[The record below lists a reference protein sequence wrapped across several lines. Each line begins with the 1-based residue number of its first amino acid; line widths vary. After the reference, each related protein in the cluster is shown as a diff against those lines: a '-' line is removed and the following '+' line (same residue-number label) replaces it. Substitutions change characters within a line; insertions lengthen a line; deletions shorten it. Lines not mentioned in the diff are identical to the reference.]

1 MLESYRQARLAAMK
15 AARSAAK
22 FGSMTHLSR
31 ADFVR
36 EVTDASKD
44 AWVIV
49 LLYKDSIDASRML
62 EEAMVHAAEKFRAVR
77 VPPLRAPAMRAPLN
91 HAGCRMLPTTTPP
104 QVKFMKIVA
113 DQCIE
118 NYPDSNV
125 PSVLVYHDGE
135 MVTTQVGIN
144 GPFGGA
150 PVRTIDIEYWL
161 YELGAIETELEDD
174 PRVAKRER
182 ARVHRAEG
190 SARAAF
196 GDDFE

>member
-1 MLESYRQARLAAMK
+1 
-15 AARSAAK
+15 
-22 FGSMTHLSR
+22 
-31 ADFVR
+31 
-36 EVTDASKD
+36 
-44 AWVIV
+44 
-49 LLYKDSIDASRML
+49 
-62 EEAMVHAAEKFRAVR
+62 
-77 VPPLRAPAMRAPLN
+77 
-91 HAGCRMLPTTTPP
+91 
-104 QVKFMKIVA
+104 MKIVA

-150 PVRTIDIEYWL
+150 PVRVIDIEYWL
-161 YELGAIETELEDD
+161 YELGAVETELEDD